1 MPRSEKPKPVR
12 GLQTPVPDANRVQ
25 AIQSL
30 LVQLYP
36 ETTTALQFETPFQLA
51 IATILSAQ
59 CTDKRV
65 NLVTPV
71 LFARFPDAAALA
83 HADME
88 EIQKLIQSTGFFR
101 AKARNIQA
109 CAQKI
114 LDQHAGKLPETLEE
128 LIALPGIG
136 RKTANVVLGDAF
148 GVPGIT
154 VDTHVG
160 RLSRRLALSVH
171 TDPVKV
177 EKDLM
182 RWIPQGEWT
191 RFSHR
196 LIFHGRQVC
205 HARKPLCSECLL
217 TDHCPKIGVEPSK
230 ALTRQSKPAPQ
241 TSAPRKPVR
250 RAKPRHPEGQ
260 PPHA

>member
-12 GLQTPVPDANRVQ
+12 GLQTPVPDANRVL

-30 LVQLYP
+30 LAQLYP

-65 NLVTPV
+65 NLVTPA

-160 RLSRRLALSVH
+160 STVPATRPERAYRPRQGRKGSHALDSAGRMDAVQPSTHLSWSAGVPRTQTAMFRMPAHRPLPENRCRTIKGSHSPIETRSGNFRSAKTGS
-171 TDPVKV
+171 P
-177 EKDLM
+177 
-182 RWIPQGEWT
+182 GET
-191 RFSHR
+191 
-196 LIFHGRQVC
+196 
-205 HARKPLCSECLL
+205 P
-217 TDHCPKIGVEPSK
+217 TP
-230 ALTRQSKPAPQ
+230 
-241 TSAPRKPVR
+241 
-250 RAKPRHPEGQ
+250 
-260 PPHA
+260 